1 MIVKRLLGS
10 ASGWQFA
17 ARPGYLSFAL
27 FAVGLCL
34 CLSFWQWQRAESA
47 DARYQQFVQQ
57 QSQPATHWH
66 GGQPAPYEALK
77 ASGQLQQLFL
87 LDNQIR
93 QGIVGWHVLG
103 LLATDYGTLLLN
115 LGWQSARD
123 LRPTL
128 NNFPSVMTVSGL
140 AVYPEVGLM
149 LAPAEDD
156 PAWPGIMQQIDIP
169 LLRQRLGAK
178 LADFMIVVNT
188 PGTGLATVHAAPD
201 NKSAMHIG
209 YALQWLLIA
218 VACLTVFYFACRGEK
233 NDP

>member
-34 CLSFWQWQRAESA
+34 CLSFWQWQRAGSA
-47 DARYQQFVQQ
+47 EARYQQFVQQ

-66 GGQPAPYEALK
+66 GGQPAPYEALTVN
-77 ASGQLQQLFL
+77 GQLQQLFL

-93 QGIVGWHVLG
+93 ERIVGSHVLG
-103 LLATDYGTLLLN
+103 LLATDYGPLLVN
-115 LGWQSARD
+115 LGWQAD
-123 LRPTL
+123 AAPRPTL
-128 NNFPSVMTVSGL
+128 NDFASAMTVSGL

-156 PAWPGIMQQIDIP
+156 PAWPGVMQQIDIP
-169 LLRQRLGAK
+169 LLRQQLGAK

-188 PGTGLATVHAAPD
+188 PDTGLATVHAAPD
-201 NKSAMHIG
+201 NKSAMHTG

-218 VACLTVFYFACRGEK
+218 VACLTVFCFACRGEK
-233 NDP
+233 DDP